1 MSFPTS
7 TTGPGA
13 PSDGGFLCSM
23 AVWRD
28 AAVRDRLLDTGRRFP
43 LDEED
48 DEPSTPPME
57 VPVITALIAALVSLA
72 LALGKIIRDAREKRH
87 ERRLAAREQLDRY
100 RAPLL
105 AAADELGRRL
115 NNILNDNFF
124 AYLGDNHKRELA
136 LSSTLYRFAQYFAW
150 VEIVYGFSDRLRF
163 ASDQATVAVSRAIG
177 DIAWTLAADEFD
189 RKDPNNFTT
198 SSLMLWREEQRAIG
212 EMMRQDGV
220 EAGCISFASFATT
233 YEDRFSRWF
242 TEFAADLE
250 DPSSPA
256 SDRLAKP
263 PPRDSPARPRARR
276 RPDARR
282 ARQGGRTHQPTMG
295 SCSGL
300 RRAYSPHGSPRPQVG
315 SSGRLDL
322 LLP

>member
-1 MSFPTS
+1 
-7 TTGPGA
+7 
-13 PSDGGFLCSM
+13 
-23 AVWRD
+23 
-28 AAVRDRLLDTGRRFP
+28 
-43 LDEED
+43 
-48 DEPSTPPME
+48 ME
-57 VPVITALIAALVSLA
+57 IPVITALIAAFVSLA
-72 LALGKIIRDAREKRH
+72 LAIGKIIWDAREKRH

-115 NNILNDNFF
+115 NNIRNDNFF

-136 LSSTLYRFAQYFAW
+136 LSSTLFRFAQYFAW

-163 ASDQATVAVSRAIG
+163 ASDQATVAVSKAIG

-198 SSLMLWREEQRAIG
+198 SRLMLWREEQRAIG

-220 EAGCISFASFATT
+220 ETGCISFASFATT

-242 TEFAADLE
+242 TKFAADLE

-256 SDRLAKP
+256 SDRLANLHRVTARLVRELDVDRTLVELDKAGELIN
-263 PPRDSPARPRARR
+263 PRWARAAAFGAPTRHTDPHDRR
-276 RPDARR
+276 
-282 ARQGGRTHQPTMG
+282 
-295 SCSGL
+295 
-300 RRAYSPHGSPRPQVG
+300 
-315 SSGRLDL
+315 
-322 LLP
+322 

>member
-1 MSFPTS
+1 MRARSVMSVVWPPANSS
-7 TTGPGA
+7 TGI
-13 PSDGGFLCSM
+13 
-23 AVWRD
+23 
-28 AAVRDRLLDTGRRFP
+28 
-43 LDEED
+43 E
-48 DEPSTPPME
+48 
-57 VPVITALIAALVSLA
+57 
-72 LALGKIIRDAREKRH
+72 H
-87 ERRLAAREQLDRY
+87 
-100 RAPLL
+100 PLL

-115 NNILNDNFF
+115 NNIRNDNFF

-136 LSSTLYRFAQYFAW
+136 LSSTLFRFAQYFAW

-220 EAGCISFASFATT
+220 EAGCISFARFATT

-242 TEFAADLE
+242 TKFAADLE

-256 SDRLAKP
+256 SDRLANLHRVTARLVRELDVDRTLVELDKAGELIN
-263 PPRDSPARPRARR
+263 PRWARAAAFGAPTRHTDAHDRR
-276 RPDARR
+276 
-282 ARQGGRTHQPTMG
+282 
-295 SCSGL
+295 
-300 RRAYSPHGSPRPQVG
+300 
-315 SSGRLDL
+315 
-322 LLP
+322 